1 MSVYVFPGQ
10 GAQYKG
16 MGAELFD
23 EFRDLVDQADDIL
36 GYSIRTLC
44 RDNPDEKLHQT
55 QYTQPALYVV
65 NALSFLKK
73 MRIHHAIPRYVI
85 GHSLGEY
92 NALLAA
98 EVFDFSTGLRLVQQ
112 RGALMSEISGG
123 GMASI
128 VKLRVD
134 DIHSVLI
141 DGGFSDLVLAN
152 YNSYTQTVVS
162 GSKESIRAATLL
174 LEKLGG
180 LVIPLNVSGAFHSP
194 AMDQAQ
200 KKFQVFADEFSFHNP
215 KIPVI
220 ANVDAKPYRVDHL
233 KLNLVAQL
241 SGAVRWCES
250 IEYLLN
256 QGEDVFEEVGPGDI
270 LTKLIQR
277 IRINQ

>member
-16 MGAELFD
+16 MGEELFD
-23 EFRDLVDQADDIL
+23 EFPDRVNQADDIL
-36 GYSIRTLC
+36 GYSLRTLC

-73 MRIHHAIPRYVI
+73 MRTHNAVPRYLV

-98 EVFDFSTGLRLVQQ
+98 EVFDFTTGLRLVQR

-128 VKLRVD
+128 VKLRVN
-134 DIHSVLI
+134 DINSVLME
-141 DGGFSDLVLAN
+141 GGFSDLVLAN
-152 YNSYTQTVVS
+152 YNSYTQTVIS
-162 GSKESIRAATLL
+162 GSNESIRLATLL
-174 LEKLGG
+174 LEKVGG
-180 LVIPLNVSGAFHSP
+180 LVIPINVSGAFHSP
-194 AMDQAQ
+194 AMAQAQ
-200 KKFQVFADEFSFHNP
+200 KKFLAFTNEFLFHKPN
-215 KIPVI
+215 IPVI
-220 ANVDAKPYRVDHL
+220 ANVDAKPYRVDQL

-250 IEYLLN
+250 IEYLLS
-256 QGEDVFEEVGPGDI
+256 QGEDVFDEVGPGNI

-277 IRINQ
+277 IRVNQ